1 MNSRKN
7 ESFARFLAMSIEDQ
21 VALLLG
27 RKWLRY
33 QVVLLRYFDSMK
45 CSNPHLR
52 AIDLWESMY
61 KQRF

>member
-7 ESFARFLAMSIEDQ
+7 ENFARFLAMSIEDQ
-21 VALLLG
+21 VELLFG
-27 RKWLRY
+27 RKLLRY
-33 QVVLLRYFDSMK
+33 QVVLLRYFASMK
-45 CSNPHLR
+45 RSNPHIR

>member
-7 ESFARFLAMSIEDQ
+7 ENFARFLEMPIEDQ
-21 VALLLG
+21 VELLFGCKL
-27 RKWLRY
+27 LRY
-33 QVVLLRYFDSMK
+33 RVILLRYFASMK

-52 AIDLWESMY
+52 AITLWESMY

>member
-7 ESFARFLAMSIEDQ
+7 ENFARFLAMLIEDQ
-21 VALLLG
+21 VELLFG
-27 RKWLRY
+27 RKLLRY
-33 QVVLLRYFDSMK
+33 QVILLRYFARMN

-52 AIDLWESMY
+52 AIDLRESMY

>member
-7 ESFARFLAMSIEDQ
+7 ENFARFLAMSIEDQ
-21 VALLLG
+21 VELLFG
-27 RKWLRY
+27 RKLLRY
-33 QVVLLRYFDSMK
+33 QIVLLRYFDSMK
-45 CSNPHLR
+45 RSNPHLR

>member
-1 MNSRKN
+1 MDSRKN
-7 ESFARFLAMSIEDQ
+7 ENLARFLAAPIEDQ
-21 VALLLG
+21 VEQLLG
-27 RKWLRY
+27 CKLLWY

-45 CSNPHLR
+45 RYNPHLR